1 MDRQGINP
9 AGGQPAPIFRDN
21 FDLLRLLVAL
31 LVMARHCSARL
42 DLVRPA
48 WWWFIDILPGVPIFF
63 VVSGFLVSASYER
76 STSVRAFAESRARR
90 IYPGLWACVL
100 LTVIVATLFGFDFL
114 HLPGFVWGATQLAGL
129 IYTPHFLADFGSG
142 TYNGALWTIPV
153 TLQFYVALPI
163 LYLCMSKS
171 RSPNKVLMVVWCAS
185 LVLGLVF
192 RPMTTTM
199 EGMPEPINLK
209 LLRYSLVPHLFLFLT
224 GMLLRRLRAH
234 ESRFI
239 RGKALAWLAG
249 YVLLMYLW
257 PASDTRLAL
266 SPAIL
271 ALVVIS
277 VAYTAGG
284 LCRGFLRSHDISYGL
299 FVYHGLV
306 INLFV
311 ELGLTGSV
319 TDALG
324 VAAVTFVVALLSA
337 KFVEGPFLKKRS
349 RATTAATRPARQV
362 TTETPAP
369 GGVQS
374 SG

>member
-9 AGGQPAPIFRDN
+9 AAGPAASVFRDN

-31 LVMARHCSARL
+31 LVMARHCSVRL
-42 DLVRPA
+42 DLTRPA
-48 WWWFIDILPGVPIFF
+48 WWWFIDIFPGVPIFF
-63 VVSGFLVSASYER
+63 VISGFLVSASYER
-76 STSVRAFAESRARR
+76 SRSVRAFAESRARR

-100 LTVIVATLFGFDFL
+100 LTVIVATVFGFDFL
-114 HLPGFVWGATQLAGL
+114 HPAGFAWGVTQLAGL

-171 RSPNKVLMVVWCAS
+171 RSPDKVLMLAWCAS
-185 LVLGLVF
+185 LVLGLIF

-199 EGMPEPINLK
+199 EGMPEPIGQK

-224 GMLLRRLRAH
+224 GMLLRRLKVH
-234 ESRFI
+234 ESRLI
-239 RGKALAWLAG
+239 KGKAPAWLAG

-257 PASDTRLAL
+257 PASDTRVAL
-266 SPAIL
+266 SPAVL

-284 LCRGFLRSHDISYGL
+284 LCRGFLRRHDISYGV

-311 ELGLTGSV
+311 ELGLTGSIA
-319 TDALG
+319 DALA
-324 VAAVTFVVALLSA
+324 VAGVTFVVALLSA
-337 KFVEGPFLKKRS
+337 KFVERPFLKKRS
-349 RATTAATRPARQV
+349 RETAPATRPALHVMPEASAQ
-362 TTETPAP
+362 P
-369 GGVQS
+369 GVQG